1 MKSEKR
7 LAIQTLGGWVF
18 KVEVIAGT
26 KQVGKFGPLE
36 LKEGL
41 CHWSIISRK
50 RII

>member
-50 RII
+50 RVI